1 MGAGA
6 GGGRRGP
13 SDYRPDLRPIAILI
27 GLVVLVVVGWILVS
41 PLILPPA
48 GGT

>member
-1 MGAGA
+1 VGADA

-27 GLVVLVVVGWILVS
+27 GLVVLVLVGWILLS
-41 PLILPPA
+41 PLILP
-48 GGT
+48 GTGA

>member
-1 MGAGA
+1 MAGDA

-13 SDYRPDLRPIAILI
+13 SDYRPDLRPMLILI
-27 GLVVLVVVGWILVS
+27 ALVAIVVVGWILVS

-48 GGT
+48 GAQ

>member
-1 MGAGA
+1 MGADA

-27 GLVVLVVVGWILVS
+27 GLVALVVVGWILLS
-41 PLILPPA
+41 PLILPRSGA
-48 GGT
+48 